1 MSFFISCL
9 LYTKGGANWVGYRYQ
24 TSAPAGDIR
33 CSRFKSCGEKN
44 PAWESVSWLFQLG
57 FPSYLAEN
65 MACPKPPND
74 NDTNL
79 GEGTVHH
86 FVRWR
91 RWYENF
97 TFEQTWSN
105 LIWLHLRRPKKIL
118 PGIELSWL
126 ARHIVAARHGCF
138 GDASMEVSS
147 LYDPLMSPHLLEH
160 HTEAWSWRFL
170 WHS

>member
-1 MSFFISCL
+1 MPTLHQRWGQLGRVQIPNIGS
-9 LYTKGGANWVGYRYQ
+9 
-24 TSAPAGDIR
+24 
-33 CSRFKSCGEKN
+33 SRWHSMFTIQIVWGKN

-57 FPSYLAEN
+57 CPSYLAEN